1 MTALNHLNVVKSRTA
16 RCNEVELG
24 TSLVLRLH
32 CNVIW
37 SGRSAPLIN
46 VEVSP
51 GPHSGDNKSKWKPI
65 LAKFEGALVEASSEG
80 KPSALGKHS
89 SRQLLG
95 ESRRIPELCFVN

>member
-1 MTALNHLNVVKSRTA
+1 MSSGAGEARPLSTSRFPQVPT
-16 RCNEVELG
+16 
-24 TSLVLRLH
+24 LVITNSEEFR
-32 CNVIW
+32 N
-37 SGRSAPLIN
+37 
-46 VEVSP
+46 
-51 GPHSGDNKSKWKPI
+51 NKSKWKPI